1 MRLSIA
7 ERTKLPGRAGSTLIF
22 GTRGVSPA
30 HFGDHGPA
38 WLFVAGGVQEDRGLR
53 E

>member
-1 MRLSIA
+1 MSVRL
-7 ERTKLPGRAGSTLIF
+7 
-22 GTRGVSPA
+22 A

-38 WLFVAGGVQEDRGLR
+38 WLFVAGGVQEDGGLR